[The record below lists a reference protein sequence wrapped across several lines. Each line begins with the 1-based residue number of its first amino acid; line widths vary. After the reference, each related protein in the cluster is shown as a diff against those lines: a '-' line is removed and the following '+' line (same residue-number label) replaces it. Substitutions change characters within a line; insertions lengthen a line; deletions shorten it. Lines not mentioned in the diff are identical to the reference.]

1 MAKKAKKAKSKTKK
15 GKMGKKSAPAR
26 KKKGVV
32 AKKSDKLYETVKREI
47 GKFNIG
53 LYCTSCSEFFALA
66 VVDDARKGE
75 LIPIKSVGTPLFEC
89 PFCHHQ
95 QRRQVSEIA
104 IGSGIA
110 FGAGDDVDGR
120 RANTEAYGA
129 EPKAGRSPDELG
141 PRRRRLDDRRP
152 TLT

>member
-1 MAKKAKKAKSKTKK
+1 MTVALSEQELDLSRNGREAIMAKKAKKAKSKTKK

-104 IGSGIA
+104 RLHLTQGNLIK
-110 FGAGDDVDGR
+110 VD
-120 RANTEAYGA
+120 
-129 EPKAGRSPDELG
+129 
-141 PRRRRLDDRRP
+141 
-152 TLT
+152 